1 MTQAFARGFISA
13 EPSPVLTSGI
23 SLSEAISQGFIDD
36 NSGQA
41 VDRNSGNRY
50 TLDEAVQKG
59 LLASH
64 IREIVNSD
72 TGCKLTLAEAIQEGV
87 LDVAAGRYV
96 NNVTGQKLKFDEA
109 MQEQLICRPYTL
121 KDCSDLKLLDNK
133 GHIQDPQ
140 IKDHIPLLEAVG
152 KGIVDVDLKS
162 VKDTASKTLLTLPE
176 AFMFSV
182 LLPEGKY
189 RDTDT
194 GEVMSLIDAVNRGLI
209 TSVSTKTIFDIDG
222 IKDPETGDYISFKI
236 AMLKGVINPKTG
248 LFTDP
253 RNGNTMTLE
262 DAVAAKMIQPQILE
276 TLKMN
281 IGMCDNDGKEM
292 NVVEAVLNDCLDP
305 NTGQILDPKTHKAVA
320 LEDAVNRRLITPEGA
335 ATLRGLL
342 SVTVTTATITKTIK
356 RYVTVKST
364 GILTTESRI
373 TLQEAK
379 HRGLI
384 NEAQGTYHDP
394 ESGRTMPLDAA
405 IQEGLVTLST
415 EWPSALP
422 DAKSTSPES
431 PSIPYSPTRET
442 VKRPISPSKSPSPT
456 KTARTSM
463 SPDMEQSMESS
474 YSSPSKT
481 PDMIGSPIKT
491 SHLSFEKTSDKES
504 YSPRSSPSKSPEKM
518 FGKVSHP
525 PSPQKSEK
533 ETSSLGSYASS
544 PSKTPERL
552 VSPVKSSRPTSPE
565 KREDKEL
572 SSPSVTPEKIVSP
585 MRGSRPTSPDKRER
599 KGSKETSEPSIKD
612 QASPTKSA
620 KSSPVKEKVKPEE
633 YEKIQRSGPPSPTKS
648 PSVRPDKLFET
659 INGSQEDFP
668 VKSSPESSSKSY
680 SSKQGSPYTSSRGES
695 PIKSFG
701 SRPDSPMKS
710 SGIGPES
717 PLKTDESAP
726 TSPDKGMPG
735 SSLVSPERPPRKIK
749 STLRSP
755 ADSVDSAM
763 GNVDDT
769 DMTSSGASLTGTTTV
784 FDESYSAKTRT
795 LELPPDGWYLKEAID
810 EKLYDP
816 VMGLFTIP
824 GTDRLVS
831 FEECVKIGIIDPRS
845 AEVIDPK
852 SGRVI
857 TLTRALDKIVLDCTG
872 RYPDESNPDRRL
884 TMKEAITKKFII
896 LKDRTEITDYVSGR
910 VIQITSVEG
919 QPDKVQ
925 VSGGIEGDI
934 SSAFRE
940 IRTNEQTV
948 DATLV
953 EIKPGMTFNP
963 AEGNV
968 CLDDG
973 SVMDVVTAVKEG
985 KIQPTG
991 VKVKDPYSGR
1001 DLNISEA
1008 MRKGIID
1015 KDSGEYKDRTGRK
1028 LSLTDA
1034 AKYGILGVAAVVG
1047 APVIAGV
1054 AAAQAIKKGIKKI
1067 KKVDP
1072 KTGAEIIIE
1081 ESVEVITDA
1090 TPDEEPLES
1099 VVGKH
1104 SHTTIKSTTVIETD
1118 VILQDPVTG
1127 REMTPEEAFS
1137 QGLISPEELEEI
1149 RSSAHG
1155 KIQEIQQMSSEEMAD
1170 VPEEKVS
1177 EILTSDDTT
1186 LGKVE
1191 GEMKRMLI
1199 DKPDQLSP
1207 EGELKSTSDEL
1218 LSETERKPSIDGLPS
1233 ELKLEPS
1240 RDGLPSEV
1248 KLEPSRDVLPS
1259 EVKLEPSRDVLPS
1272 EVKLEP
1278 SRDSLPSKVKPEPVK
1293 DMLPPGHDFPS
1304 EEKPEP
1310 SSHALPLEDKPEPSS
1325 LAIPTG
1331 DKVKPSTRALLPEDK
1346 GEPLSTDLSS
1356 ERKPEPSTHVLP
1368 SEGKTEPS
1376 VSELPS
1382 EGKAEPSLYPMP
1394 SESKLEPSSY
1404 ALPSE
1409 VKPEPPTHALPP
1421 EGKPEPP
1428 SRTLPSEVELEPSS
1442 HALPSKGKP
1451 EIPSGVL
1458 PSEGEPESS
1467 RGALPFDIKP
1477 EIKDKLP
1484 SEDEER
1490 KGALQEIT
1498 KPEKDIESPE
1508 HLHTVESRP
1517 EDETDQQMHKTRPV
1531 KSGHKDVSP
1540 EESDMERK
1548 MSLGEK
1554 TRERVTTEPKFSV
1567 AIGRAKS
1574 LPSPDH
1580 EGKPVILQ
1588 KVCRKSMKPKQ
1599 AASKGVVDEKTAA
1612 ILEDPDTF
1620 RGPGG
1625 ESLSLE
1631 EALRLKKVDGDS
1643 GAIVDVACGEPL
1655 TINEAVEN
1663 GVLDGAT
1670 GSVLIPVGRSVTLPE
1685 VISQGLFDKETQR
1698 FIHPETGDRLT
1709 LHDALLCDIIDPV
1722 SQVIEPST
1730 QRIITLEEAI
1740 HKGIIDPRSGEV
1752 NLKQGPVSILE
1763 AVDSDDIFVTSAVA
1777 RVDWLPPLGMTFPVA
1792 LERGL
1797 VDADNKEI
1805 IHPLTSERQPLK
1817 AAIDS
1822 DFILA
1827 LPCPILP
1834 DSVQVTQALECK
1846 LINTE
1851 ACTFTIPNT
1860 GEEVPVVR
1868 AVESGLLQ
1876 IKPLTTVVSD
1886 ETTIDKEYTF
1896 TETVTSYETITTKTV
1911 QVVAGYVLISPTEV
1925 KNTSTGEVITL
1936 EEAKEKGLVH
1946 DIDSDTTLEKL
1957 TFREAV
1963 EQGHIDFASGTFQ
1976 DPKTNRLIPIDKAIQ
1991 LGLVE
1996 PTEPAPSTEVTSKI
2010 NIMQAFSTIYHEKS
2024 GKFKDPQT
2032 GTLLTLDEAVDKGV
2046 IDADAVVY
2054 DTKSGDALT
2063 TKEAVDKGV
2072 IDVEAGDFIDP
2083 KSGTKV
2089 KVKDAVKMGLLAVI
2103 GAPVLAG
2110 MAVKE
2115 VIQGAREKMKGSS
2128 PARTTVI
2135 TEIIE
2140 EYIPART
2147 AEDMLKRPSLRPE
2160 DQVSPAV
2167 IEVGQKMTLR
2177 TAMEGGYIDVDL
2189 CVVVVPSTGNR
2200 RPLRRA
2206 VIEGS
2211 ITLVTVIEIRSRT
2224 EIWIVE
2230 EITVITE
2237 VVKSLDSAFMIEKRQ
2252 FDPDTGNFIDPVTG
2266 EPIPF
2271 QKALDT
2277 CSLKP
2282 DLTLVKDPVTGREV
2296 TLNDAVKE
2304 GIVNPDTGEILDPK
2318 TGESLQFFDAAKKG
2332 LVKADDKKEPKKVE
2346 KSEPMVTL
2354 HEAIGQGL
2362 LKPET
2367 GMFINPS
2374 TGESMAIGEAIQSGV
2389 LDPATVQIFDPR
2401 NEDIISLKE
2410 AVDVGIVD
2418 LDSAT
2423 FTDPETGCEMDF
2435 TTALA
2440 KGVLV
2445 PKRKPMSLVAIV
2457 KKNLYDPKSGKI
2469 KDTLMK
2475 QKLDVDEAVRRGIV
2489 DSFITLCKDTKADDY
2504 VTLDDALLRDLVVAQ
2519 NGKLKNTKKNTY
2531 ITFDEAVQQN
2541 LIVTRRNPVPLIDAV
2556 LCDMYNPEEGQF
2568 YDPCEGEELTLNAS
2582 VSCRLVDVNT
2592 CRVKINEETYTVN
2605 DALDKDILDG
2615 EAGRLL
2621 QPEQITLD
2629 EAARRGYLV
2638 ATLGSLSLQ
2647 QVLEDGLYDPETGL
2661 VNVNGDR
2668 VTIKEAVQQNIIDS
2682 SCLSARDPRTSEPLT
2697 LDDAI
2702 KVGIIDPVMGT
2713 FRDPITGAN
2722 IELTEALTKG
2732 VVIEGRTKFTLYQAV
2747 TKGLYNPSTGRIT
2760 SPLSQDHMT
2769 VNRAIR
2775 GGIID
2780 PSTTLARDPN
2790 TEKLMSFKQA
2800 VCKELVDTRTGM
2812 LNFGRIKKMNFKD
2825 AFEQDYLIEAHMP
2838 MALRVVI
2845 MKELYDEEYGKFLS
2859 PVTGEWITLTEALA
2873 VQMIDPDSTHVKD
2886 TLSGRLKK
2894 VNLREAIEYGIIDGE
2909 SALVKNHQTNTRHT
2923 LLEAYEL
2930 TLIVDSCVAMSLQSA
2945 LHQGLVD
2952 DEQGLLTDVNT
2963 GRKITLHEAMRRLVI
2978 NPSLPCYWDS
2988 KSSSCLSLVQTCRE
3002 GIIDRRHGKFN
3013 DPKSGCTL
3021 TLMDALEHGMILDI
3035 DKPQSLYCAVTMGF
3049 YDHKSGRMIQP
3060 NTGRKLTLADACKQ
3074 DIVDPSI
3081 SIIRDASKPR
3091 FMKLDTAVKEGF
3103 IDDMKGKYII
3113 PTTNEELSLEDAVD
3127 KYLIVSSKRPF
3138 TVEESLKYC
3147 LYSPETGRF
3156 TEPCVGDKLDLGE
3169 AIKHGLIDGNTS
3181 ALKNP
3186 VDSSIKS
3193 IRSAVE
3199 DKEIDVSK
3207 GLVCDPQTKKT
3218 YTINVAYERGLIV
3231 TVSKPISFMQAV
3243 RQGSI
3248 DFEKGSYTDP
3258 ESNKEYTL
3266 EEALCFELID
3276 PDSAVIK
3283 DPNTGRY
3290 KTLKRAIREGLI
3302 DLKKRAL
3309 FDPQSGTLKTLCI
3322 IFDQGTIV
3330 FLREP
3335 LSFDEAIDKGYLNT
3349 ETGMYTDP
3357 NSKEVLNLKDTCRL
3371 GLIDPET
3378 VLIKNTRTRQLLRP
3392 VEAYEAGALDAEKGM
3407 IYNTATSHLLTI
3419 AAAMEAGL
3427 IITPCRGLALLEALD
3442 YSLYNAETGQ
3452 LLNPHLKQYVTL
3464 REAVACGLIDSTTT
3478 MVKCPASGNIQS
3490 MVEAVRSGVLDD
3502 QGGAVVDSTSGTRYL
3517 LPEARCQGYLLT
3529 AQARQAMIEKYRQ
3542 CDTTIVEMVNKV
3554 CEIEQRL
3561 AEQEPVSENANDLR
3575 NQINTVKA
3583 IKDEL
3588 DEMFRPLGTCLDGV
3602 RQVVNQGGEVLS
3614 REELESLDQAAT
3626 ILKQR
3631 YDRCVVQA
3639 DTTHRRLTTAME
3651 EFSKYEK
3658 EIALFQTWLKQATKT
3673 LVEKERL
3680 CSDLNKIKNHEQG
3693 CRDFLGDVIAH
3704 QADLRF
3710 ITMATQK
3717 FLDESSLYLRT
3728 VNNFRTTLPERYP
3741 LMQADPDSVVR
3752 DAADDVTAEF
3762 KDLLARANKLVDK
3775 ATSVG
3780 NKQRDYT
3787 EAIEKATRWLKDTDV
3802 KVTRIT
3808 QEPVGADPKGV
3819 QDQLDKAKAIN
3830 NDVVAQ
3836 SRLFDNCRATAASLL
3851 RALEGELDTHEQE
3864 AIERP
3869 PEELADRY
3877 AELADRLGYR
3887 CQELD
3892 IALVQCQG
3900 VQEGLDSLMTWLNS
3914 IDLQLKNA
3922 SKPASLNRD
3931 RLDEQLREH
3940 RQLHA
3945 DIMSHQASVVQIND
3959 SAEALLSSA
3968 SNARVAKKIEI
3979 KLKELNTKFEKVVEK
3994 SESRGQHLEVVSTQL
4009 DAFTV
4014 SVEHFEEWYIEIV
4027 EIVESRE
4034 VLTLDVESYARKI
4047 DEIAHQRDT
4056 RSGDFD
4062 GMIKTGKEL
4071 VSKKDVTDTAPVK
4084 DKIKNLEGQWKEL
4097 NDTLDERARNG
4108 KERSEQLQAYEQLRD
4123 RCIQWL
4129 ATTENTLDNAQP
4141 VGLEQEIVKK
4151 QIEDLKP
4158 LLKEHREYGTTIDRL
4173 NELGNAYDALL
4184 RGERPESPS
4193 RRRSSVTPVKRPSIT
4208 SPLKSP
4214 VRRVS
4219 QDARSPSPS
4228 HKLMGFNGS
4237 GPMSPIPG
4245 SYPTRRTS
4253 QEGFH
4258 LDDMS
4263 PIQKELM
4270 QVNNRYD
4277 MIGMRLTDRQNELD
4291 IMKDELKKLA
4301 DSIRSIT
4308 LVLDKSE
4315 RSIPREAVPTTKE
4328 EADKHNRQC
4337 KNILDDLLEKQ
4348 PALDSLKNQVV
4359 ELIKKRPTAPG
4370 TDILQDQVDFV
4381 SDRYKELQGRLK
4393 DRLRFL
4399 EETKDFLDSYDSLN
4413 NWLISKDRMMTVLG
4427 PIASDPR
4434 MVQMQ
4439 AQQVQVLRDEFQA
4452 QEPKL
4457 SDLNDAGDKII
4468 GVCETNSL
4476 AAKKINDRLDSINN
4490 KWTELIGQLDAR
4502 DAALHAASDA
4512 STDFY
4517 DNYNK
4522 LHDNLL
4528 KLGDDFDEV
4537 VASGADSGTQIE
4549 AVNALEDGLE
4559 KARGAL
4565 IDLEGLG
4572 EQLISILSDPS
4583 SKNDIKSKIT
4593 QLNKMFSNLEK
4604 KLGNRKSELEASL
4617 KDEEEFGQSCQDIQE
4632 WLSDQVAH
4640 LKDQLLVSADKDI
4653 LSNQVGDFEPIYKD
4667 LMAKE
4672 HEVIMMINKGKEI
4685 VAKSSRKDLNRHL
4698 SETLD
4703 AIKKEWD
4710 NVRKTAVDRRTRL
4723 QKCMDT
4729 CNKFHSHQDKF
4740 NPWLDKAEEKA
4751 QALEPIAFA
4760 KRIVDKQ
4767 IKEIQSFKNEVSR
4780 HSGEYENNKTAGEKL
4795 ISCTDTDHEG
4805 VQESLSIM
4813 KERWDHLNAIV
4824 LARAQD
4830 LEDIA
4835 AKLADF
4841 NDTARDLDH
4850 TLQRCGDKLASLD
4863 ALAGTGKDAKSLE
4876 RMKALLDETDAL
4888 GSQVDQV
4895 KNKGEDLCGAAD
4907 ALGSDAN
4914 HIQDEV
4920 ERLADRYGDL
4930 KGKLEDR
4937 CHDLEEASQA
4947 VNRFGAL
4954 VKNVGQELAGLDDE
4968 VDRMGPVGRDIKT
4981 VTGQIDQLQNFM
4993 SKIDHRGEEIED
5005 AKAALDDLVTQ
5016 GFTNANNRAAEDQIK
5031 QLGRQL
5037 KKIQDRCDSRGKEL
5051 DTVMKKLEDFYDK
5064 YNTLMD
5070 DIKEVDKEGDS
5081 FKPVGADVDT
5091 IIAQQEEFKH
5101 FKGEKV
5107 EALGK
5112 QVTECNKLGQ
5122 GLIQSAASGVNT
5134 QDLENDIDSLNES
5147 WNKLKEMIGDREKAL
5162 DKGLMQ
5168 SGKFQ
5173 DALDS
5178 MLQWLGNFEEMMEN
5192 QAPISG
5198 EYSVVKAQAQEQKF
5212 LRKMLVDRQNE
5223 MQALLAMGRNLA
5235 ADLEPSEKAAVEGQ
5249 LDDLLNRFDD
5259 AGARSQERM
5268 EALEETLKV
5277 AKEFQNKLNPI
5288 SEWLERTEKK
5298 LKEMSVVP
5306 SDEEKI
5312 QRLLDEHDNL
5322 HDEILGQKP
5331 AFDDL
5336 TDVATALMSL
5346 IGDDEANALADKLQ
5360 ATTDRYGQ
5368 LVEDS
5373 EALGR
5378 LLQES
5383 KVGLRHLV
5391 LTYEDLLSW
5400 MDEMEARLSKY
5411 RILSVFVEKL
5421 LEQMDELTDLGE
5433 EVVSHEKQVAEVMD
5447 AGSQLMKH
5455 ISSDEALQLKDKL
5468 DSIHRRYNDLS
5479 AKATDLHK
5487 AANEALPLVQQFHN
5501 AHERLGSWM
5510 LSVEGQL
5517 QSIDSS
5523 GQGLMEEEI
5532 ERLAQEIQEN
5542 RPLVEAV
5549 NLVGPQLC
5557 QISPGEGAS
5566 NIETLVTRDNRR
5578 FEQICEQIQRRM
5590 ERIHMSKQRS
5600 QEVTQDID
5608 ELLGWFRE
5616 VEGQIREAEPPSV
5629 DPEEIRVQLK
5639 EHKALNDDVASQKGR
5654 VRDVLSNAKKVLR
5667 ESPHHEDTSELR
5679 EKMDDLKETMESVSK
5694 LSSDRLSALEQALPL
5709 AEHFFETH
5717 HELDDWLTAMEN
5729 EAMVMD
5735 TPALRAD
5742 QIIRQMER
5750 NKTFLQSIGDHKPL
5764 LDKLNK
5770 TGGAL
5775 LKLVNDED
5783 GAKIQEILESDNE
5796 RYNTLKYALR
5806 ERGQALE
5813 DALQETSQFS
5823 DKLDG
5828 MLSALAETADQVK
5841 NAEPISAH
5849 PEKIHE
5855 QVQENNGIIDDLER
5869 KESAFAAVKA
5879 AAEDVI
5885 NKASRNDPA
5894 VKDIKTKLDRLNKL
5908 WDMVQMATTQRGQ
5921 SLEDALAMAEKFWDE
5936 LQNVMAALKDLQ
5948 DTLKAQE
5955 PVAVEPQAIKQQ
5967 REELSQIKTK
5977 IDQTKP
5983 EVEQVRQ
5990 TGRDLMTLCGES
6002 DKPEVKKNIEDL
6014 DYAWDTVTALYAK
6027 REENLIDAMEKAM
6040 EFHDTLRNM
6049 LEFLE
6054 KAEDKFNGMGAVA
6067 GDIEAIKGQINQLQK
6082 FKDEVDPHMVKVEA
6096 LNRSLRRQA
6105 QELKERTSPDQAA
6118 AIMEPLGEVNRR
6130 WDELLKGIVE
6140 RQRNL
6145 EYALLK
6151 LGQFQHALKELLIW
6165 IERTTKTVD
6174 DLKPVFGD
6182 PQVIEVELAKLKVT
6196 INDIQAHQ
6204 SSVDTLNDAG
6214 RQLIEADK
6222 GSEDASNTQKKL
6234 LELSKK
6240 WSELQD
6246 KANGKQNDL
6255 ENALRE
6261 AQIFSAEIQDLLLW
6275 LGDIDAALSTS
6286 KPVGG
6291 LPETAKEQ
6299 LLRFME
6305 IYDDLEENRSKV
6317 ESTLQQGQEYLKR
6330 SREGA
6335 ATNLNHSLR
6344 TLKQRWESVM
6354 NRANDKKIK
6363 LEIALKEATEF
6374 HDALQAFVDWLTEAE
6389 NLLNGQQ
6396 PVSRVL
6402 DIILQQ
6408 IEEHNSF
6415 KKDVTAHREVML
6427 SLDKKGT
6434 HLKYFSQ
6441 KQDVILIKNLL
6452 VSVQHRWEKVVSK
6465 AAERTR
6471 ALDLGFKE
6479 AKDFHDNWNE
6489 LVTWLDDAE
6498 TKLDDLAANVGNDP
6512 EKIKAQ
6518 IAKHKEF
6525 QKALGAKQPSYDS
6538 TMKQGR
6544 GLQNKAPKTD
6554 EETLKQM
6561 MTDLKNKW
6569 NSVCQKSVDRQRKL
6583 EEALLFTGQFKDAT
6597 QALLDWLKKVELGL
6611 VEDGPVHGDLDTV
6624 MALVEQHKAFC
6635 AELKNRSMQVES
6647 VRRTA
6652 DELLIKASA
6661 EDATTIRSQITE
6673 LVSSWEKVEAATEVR
6688 TRRLEEALQ
6697 AAEQLHK
6704 VVHMLLDWL
6713 SDAEMK
6719 LRYAGPLPD
6728 GEEETRQ
6735 QIAEHEAF
6743 LAELN
6748 QKEKEKDDTIALAE
6762 DILAKAHPDG
6772 VATIKHWITIIQSR
6786 WEEVMAWAKQR
6797 ETRLSDHLRS
6807 LRDLAGL
6814 LDELMRWLVQAENN
6828 LTVLEAE
6835 PLPDDIPAIEALITD
6850 HKEFMDE
6857 MQKKEPDVL
6866 SICKPTKPRP
6876 SLSQQ
6881 GKKRSRASLG
6891 RESVSPGRESSPEYD
6906 YPSRRSSRISPDRE
6920 SSPGPKSR
6928 KSSRTSP
6935 AREITPT
6942 REYPRP
6948 WMYGA
6953 RTTPPRESSPGADH
6967 ERDWPLTHMRFAT
6980 STPTPATAG
6989 AAAAG
6994 GRKSSKAS
7002 VREEPQI
7009 KNPQARVLWEK
7020 WQHVGFMAWERMR
7033 RLHDKLS
7040 YLHEL
7045 EKLKNFS
7052 WEEWRKRF
7060 MKFMNHKKSRVT
7072 DLFRKMDSDNDG
7084 AVPREDFIDGIL
7096 KTKFPTSRLEM
7107 GTVADIFDRN
7117 QDGYIDY
7124 QEFIAALRP
7133 DWERKGPLTDA
7144 ERIDDE
7150 VQKQV
7155 AKCTCRQKFRVHQV
7169 GEGKYRFGDSQK
7181 LRLVRILRSTVM
7193 VRVGG
7198 GWVALDEFLVKND
7211 PCRVCPSI
7219 PELEQVGDLE
7229 LHEHGCPLRGKTSP
7243 AGSCRS
7249 SSKGRTN
7256 VELREQFILAEG
7268 VSQSM
7273 TPFKSKPSPNSSVSS
7288 QSGTPAQQRSQ
7299 SLPNSGP
7306 IIKVR
7311 ERTAKSSAMGRTSF
7325 SAGTPDSSFSEE
7337 GGTSSFHLHG
7347 GKRKASAPVTSRS
7360 SFNTSGDSQ
7369 PGSRGGSRP
7378 PSRGPG
7384 SRPGSRPPSRAGSEV
7399 SLDSYDGSRTSMR
7412 RTPSFTGRTRTPSSQ
7427 SSGVQRSSS
7436 LRKASAPVK
7445 SSTGTVN
7452 GTGTGHTSV
7461 SSRLYSPTLSSR
7473 LKEAGIRT
7481 NLSGS
7486 TSNLNVAGTP
7496 LRSRTS
7502 STTSLNS
7509 NHSTSKIPT
7518 LRQKKSA
7525 TQTTTSKTSTTSR
7538 TRTPSGS
7545 SSTSGTTRI
7554 ARKSSAASDS
7564 PTGVARKTG
7573 IVEPRRK
7580 L

>member
-1 MTQAFARGFISA
+1 M
-13 EPSPVLTSGI
+13 PS
-23 SLSEAISQGFIDD
+23 
-36 NSGQA
+36 
-41 VDRNSGNRY
+41 
-50 TLDEAVQKG
+50 
-59 LLASH
+59 
-64 IREIVNSD
+64 
-72 TGCKLTLAEAIQEGV
+72 
-87 LDVAAGRYV
+87 
-96 NNVTGQKLKFDEA
+96 
-109 MQEQLICRPYTL
+109 
-121 KDCSDLKLLDNK
+121 
-133 GHIQDPQ
+133 
-140 IKDHIPLLEAVG
+140 
-152 KGIVDVDLKS
+152 
-162 VKDTASKTLLTLPE
+162 
-176 AFMFSV
+176 
-182 LLPEGKY
+182 
-189 RDTDT
+189 
-194 GEVMSLIDAVNRGLI
+194 
-209 TSVSTKTIFDIDG
+209 DG
-222 IKDPETGDYISFKI
+222 
-236 AMLKGVINPKTG
+236 
-248 LFTDP
+248 
-253 RNGNTMTLE
+253 
-262 DAVAAKMIQPQILE
+262 
-276 TLKMN
+276 
-281 IGMCDNDGKEM
+281 
-292 NVVEAVLNDCLDP
+292 
-305 NTGQILDPKTHKAVA
+305 
-320 LEDAVNRRLITPEGA
+320 
-335 ATLRGLL
+335 
-342 SVTVTTATITKTIK
+342 
-356 RYVTVKST
+356 
-364 GILTTESRI
+364 
-373 TLQEAK
+373 
-379 HRGLI
+379 
-384 NEAQGTYHDP
+384 
-394 ESGRTMPLDAA
+394 
-405 IQEGLVTLST
+405 
-415 EWPSALP
+415 
-422 DAKSTSPES
+422 
-431 PSIPYSPTRET
+431 
-442 VKRPISPSKSPSPT
+442 
-456 KTARTSM
+456 
-463 SPDMEQSMESS
+463 
-474 YSSPSKT
+474 
-481 PDMIGSPIKT
+481 
-491 SHLSFEKTSDKES
+491 
-504 YSPRSSPSKSPEKM
+504 
-518 FGKVSHP
+518 
-525 PSPQKSEK
+525 
-533 ETSSLGSYASS
+533 
-544 PSKTPERL
+544 
-552 VSPVKSSRPTSPE
+552 
-565 KREDKEL
+565 
-572 SSPSVTPEKIVSP
+572 
-585 MRGSRPTSPDKRER
+585 
-599 KGSKETSEPSIKD
+599 
-612 QASPTKSA
+612 
-620 KSSPVKEKVKPEE
+620 
-633 YEKIQRSGPPSPTKS
+633 
-648 PSVRPDKLFET
+648 
-659 INGSQEDFP
+659 
-668 VKSSPESSSKSY
+668 
-680 SSKQGSPYTSSRGES
+680 
-695 PIKSFG
+695 
-701 SRPDSPMKS
+701 
-710 SGIGPES
+710 
-717 PLKTDESAP
+717 
-726 TSPDKGMPG
+726 
-735 SSLVSPERPPRKIK
+735 
-749 STLRSP
+749 
-755 ADSVDSAM
+755 
-763 GNVDDT
+763 
-769 DMTSSGASLTGTTTV
+769 
-784 FDESYSAKTRT
+784 
-795 LELPPDGWYLKEAID
+795 
-810 EKLYDP
+810 
-816 VMGLFTIP
+816 
-824 GTDRLVS
+824 
-831 FEECVKIGIIDPRS
+831 
-845 AEVIDPK
+845 
-852 SGRVI
+852 
-857 TLTRALDKIVLDCTG
+857 
-872 RYPDESNPDRRL
+872 
-884 TMKEAITKKFII
+884 
-896 LKDRTEITDYVSGR
+896 
-910 VIQITSVEG
+910 
-919 QPDKVQ
+919 
-925 VSGGIEGDI
+925 
-934 SSAFRE
+934 
-940 IRTNEQTV
+940 
-948 DATLV
+948 
-953 EIKPGMTFNP
+953 
-963 AEGNV
+963 
-968 CLDDG
+968 
-973 SVMDVVTAVKEG
+973 
-985 KIQPTG
+985 
-991 VKVKDPYSGR
+991 
-1001 DLNISEA
+1001 
-1008 MRKGIID
+1008 
-1015 KDSGEYKDRTGRK
+1015 
-1028 LSLTDA
+1028 
-1034 AKYGILGVAAVVG
+1034 
-1047 APVIAGV
+1047 
-1054 AAAQAIKKGIKKI
+1054 
-1067 KKVDP
+1067 
-1072 KTGAEIIIE
+1072 
-1081 ESVEVITDA
+1081 
-1090 TPDEEPLES
+1090 
-1099 VVGKH
+1099 
-1104 SHTTIKSTTVIETD
+1104 
-1118 VILQDPVTG
+1118 
-1127 REMTPEEAFS
+1127 
-1137 QGLISPEELEEI
+1137 
-1149 RSSAHG
+1149 
-1155 KIQEIQQMSSEEMAD
+1155 
-1170 VPEEKVS
+1170 
-1177 EILTSDDTT
+1177 
-1186 LGKVE
+1186 
-1191 GEMKRMLI
+1191 
-1199 DKPDQLSP
+1199 
-1207 EGELKSTSDEL
+1207 
-1218 LSETERKPSIDGLPS
+1218 
-1233 ELKLEPS
+1233 
-1240 RDGLPSEV
+1240 
-1248 KLEPSRDVLPS
+1248 
-1259 EVKLEPSRDVLPS
+1259 
-1272 EVKLEP
+1272 
-1278 SRDSLPSKVKPEPVK
+1278 
-1293 DMLPPGHDFPS
+1293 
-1304 EEKPEP
+1304 KPEP
-1310 SSHALPLEDKPEPSS
+1310 SSQ
-1325 LAIPTG
+1325 
-1331 DKVKPSTRALLPEDK
+1331 ALLPEDK
-1346 GEPLSTDLSS
+1346 PQPSLPS
-1356 ERKPEPSTHVLP
+1356 ESKPEPST
-1368 SEGKTEPS
+1368 
-1376 VSELPS
+1376 
-1382 EGKAEPSLYPMP
+1382 
-1394 SESKLEPSSY
+1394 
-1404 ALPSE
+1404 
-1409 VKPEPPTHALPP
+1409 
-1421 EGKPEPP
+1421 
-1428 SRTLPSEVELEPSS
+1428 
-1442 HALPSKGKP
+1442 
-1451 EIPSGVL
+1451 
-1458 PSEGEPESS
+1458 
-1467 RGALPFDIKP
+1467 GALSADSKPKSPIKS
-1477 EIKDKLP
+1477 P
-1484 SEDEER
+1484 SEDKEMEDTARER
-1490 KGALQEIT
+1490 DEH
-1498 KPEKDIESPE
+1498 KPSVEGKKA
-1508 HLHTVESRP
+1508 VESKP
-1517 EDETDQQMHKTRPV
+1517 DQQRDKASPV
-1531 KSGHKDVSP
+1531 KTPSRDKTPNDQDS
-1540 EESDMERK
+1540 ERK
-1548 MSLGEK
+1548 MSLGER

-1574 LPSPDH
+1574 MPRPDH
-1580 EGKPVILQ
+1580 EGKQVILQ
-1588 KVCRKSMKPKQ
+1588 KVCRKTMRPKQ

-1612 ILEDPDTF
+1612 ILEDPNTF
-1620 RGPGG
+1620 RGPEG

-1631 EALRLKKVDGDS
+1631 DALRLKKVDGNS
-1643 GAIVDVACGEPL
+1643 GAIVDIACGVPL

-1670 GSVLIPVGRSVTLPE
+1670 GRVLVPVGRSVTLPE
-1685 VISQGLFDKETQR
+1685 VISQGLYDIESQR
-1698 FIHPETGDRLT
+1698 FIHPETGTRLT
-1709 LHDALLCDIIDPV
+1709 LHEAILCDIIDPS
-1722 SQVIEPST
+1722 SQILEPDT
-1730 QRIITLEEAI
+1730 QQIITLDEAI
-1740 HKGIIDPRSGEV
+1740 SKGIINQNSGQV
-1752 NLKQGPVSILE
+1752 NLKKGPVSMLE
-1763 AVDSDDIFVTSAVA
+1763 AVDASNVFVTSAVA

-1805 IHPLTSERQPLK
+1805 INPVTSDRQPLK
-1817 AAIDS
+1817 MAIDN

-1834 DSVQVTQALECK
+1834 DSVQVTQALDCK
-1846 LINTE
+1846 LINTN
-1851 ACTFTIPNT
+1851 ACTFTVPNT
-1860 GEEVPVVR
+1860 GEEVPVME

-1876 IKPLTTVVSD
+1876 IRPMTKVITDKTDVRREVS
-1886 ETTIDKEYTF
+1886 F

-1911 QVVAGYVLISPTEV
+1911 RVVSGYVLISPTEV
-1925 KNTSTGEVITL
+1925 KNTNTGEVITL
-1936 EEAKEKGLVH
+1936 EEAKKQGMVVE
-1946 DIDSDTTLEKL
+1946 IDSETSGQKL

-1963 EQGHIDFASGTFQ
+1963 ERGLIDFASGTFQ
-1976 DPKTNRLIPIDKAIQ
+1976 DPETNRKIPIDKAIQ

-1996 PTEPAPSTEVTSKI
+1996 PVEPAPSTEVTSKI
-2010 NIMQAFSTIYHEKS
+2010 NIMQAFSTIYHEQS

-2046 IDADAVVY
+2046 IDPDAMVY

-2063 TKEAVDKGV
+2063 TKEAIDKGV
-2072 IDVEAGDFIDP
+2072 IDVKAGDFIDP

-2103 GAPVLAG
+2103 GAPILAG

-2115 VIQGAREKMKGSS
+2115 VIKGAREKMKTS
-2128 PARTTVI
+2128 PKQVRTTIV
-2135 TEIIE
+2135 TEIVQ
-2140 EYIPART
+2140 EYMPART
-2147 AEDMLKRPSLRPE
+2147 AEDMLQRPSLSPE
-2160 DQVSPAV
+2160 DKLYFPI

-2177 TAMEGGYIDVDL
+2177 TAMEGCYIDVDL
-2189 CVVVVPSTGNR
+2189 CVVVVPSTGDR
-2200 RPLRRA
+2200 QPLRRA
-2206 VIEGS
+2206 VREGS

-2230 EITVITE
+2230 EITIITE
-2237 VVKSLDSAFMIEKRQ
+2237 VVKTLDPAVMAQREQ
-2252 FDPDTGNFIDPVTG
+2252 YDPENGNFIDPRTG
-2266 EPIPF
+2266 EPVSF
-2271 QKALDT
+2271 QKAVEIG
-2277 CSLKP
+2277 SLIP
-2282 DLTLVKDPVTGREV
+2282 DHTLVKDPLNGREIPL
-2296 TLNDAVKE
+2296 TDAIKE
-2304 GIVNPDTGEILDPK
+2304 GIVDPTTGEILDSQ
-2318 TGESLQFFDAAKKG
+2318 TGECLPFFEAAKNG
-2332 LVKADDKKEPKKVE
+2332 LVKADDKKELKKLEE
-2346 KSEPMVTL
+2346 KPEPMIAL
-2354 HEAIGQGL
+2354 NEAIEQGL
-2362 LKPET
+2362 LKPDT
-2367 GMFINPS
+2367 GMFTNPT
-2374 TGESMAIGEAIQSGV
+2374 TGKSMVIGDAVQSGL
-2389 LDPATVQIFDPR
+2389 LDPSTVQIFDPR
-2401 NEDIISLKE
+2401 NEDIVSLKE
-2410 AVDVGIVD
+2410 AVEIGLVD

-2423 FTDPETGCEMDF
+2423 FTDPENGCEIDF
-2435 TTALA
+2435 TTALT
-2440 KGVLV
+2440 KGILV
-2445 PKRKPMSLVAIV
+2445 PKRKPMSLVAV
-2457 KKNLYDPKSGKI
+2457 VRKNLYDPKSGKI
-2469 KDTLMK
+2469 TDTLMK
-2475 QKLDVDEAVRRGIV
+2475 QKLDVDDAVKRGVV
-2489 DSFITLCKDTKADDY
+2489 DSFITLCKDAKADKFI
-2504 VTLDDALLRDLVVAQ
+2504 TLDDALTNDLVVAQ
-2519 NGKLKNTKKNTY
+2519 NGKLKNTKKNTF
-2531 ITFDEAVQQN
+2531 ITFDEAVRQSM
-2541 LIVTRRNPVPLIDAV
+2541 IVIQRNPVTLTDAV
-2556 LCDMYNPEEGQF
+2556 LSDMYDPQEGHF
-2568 YDPCEGEELTLNAS
+2568 YDACEGEDLTLNAAIFYK
-2582 VSCRLVDVNT
+2582 LVDANT
-2592 CRVKINEETYTVN
+2592 CRVKINEETYTVS
-2605 DALDKDILDG
+2605 DALDKAILDG
-2615 EAGRLL
+2615 ENGKLL
-2621 QPEQITLD
+2621 QPEELSLD
-2629 EAARRGYLV
+2629 EAVRKGYLV
-2638 ATLGSLSLQ
+2638 PAIGSLSLQ

-2661 VNVNGDR
+2661 ITVDGDR
-2668 VTIKEAVQQNIIDS
+2668 ITIKEAVQRNIIDP
-2682 SCLSARDPRTSEPLT
+2682 SCLSVKDPRTGEPIT
-2697 LDDAI
+2697 LEDAI
-2702 KVGIIDPVMGT
+2702 KVGIIDPTTGT
-2713 FRDPITGAN
+2713 FRDPVTGADV
-2722 IELTEALTKG
+2722 ELMEALTKG

-2747 TKGLYNPSTGRIT
+2747 TKGLYNPSTGRVT
-2760 SPLSQDHMT
+2760 SPLSPDQMT
-2769 VNRAIR
+2769 VGRAIR
-2775 GGIID
+2775 AGLID
-2780 PSTTLARDPN
+2780 TNTTLARDPT
-2790 TEKLMSFKQA
+2790 TEKLMSFKHA
-2800 VCKELVDTRTGM
+2800 IGKELVDTRTGM
-2812 LNFGRIKKMNFKD
+2812 FNFGRIKKMNFKD
-2825 AFEQDYLIEAHMP
+2825 AFEQDYLLEAPMP

-2845 MKELYDEEYGKFLS
+2845 MKELYEEECGKFLNPS
-2859 PVTGEWITLTEALA
+2859 TGEWITLSEALA
-2873 VQMIDPDSTHVKD
+2873 IQMIDPDSTHVKD

-2894 VNLREAIEYGIIDGE
+2894 VNLREAVEYKIIDGE
-2909 SALVKNHQTNTRHT
+2909 SALVKNHQTGSWHT

-2930 TLIVDSCVAMSLQSA
+2930 TLIVDSRVAMSLQRA
-2945 LHQGLVD
+2945 LHQGLLD

-2988 KSSSCLSLVQTCRE
+2988 NTSNCLSLVQTCRE

-3021 TLMDALEHGMILDI
+3021 TLIDALEHGMILDI
-3035 DKPQSLYCAVTMGF
+3035 DKPQSLYDAVTMGF
-3049 YDHKSGRMIQP
+3049 HDNKSGRMIQP

-3081 SIIRDASKPR
+3081 SVIRDPIKSR
-3091 FMKLDTAVKEGF
+3091 FLKLNVAVDEGI
-3103 IDDMKGKYII
+3103 IDDMKGKYIM
-3113 PTTNEELSLEDAVD
+3113 PKTKEELTLEDAVD
-3127 KYLIVSSKRPF
+3127 KHLIVTSKRPL
-3138 TVEESLKYC
+3138 TVEEALQYC
-3147 LYSPETGRF
+3147 LFSPETGRF
-3156 TEPCVGDKLDLGE
+3156 TEPCVGDKLDIAE
-3169 AIKHGLIDGNTS
+3169 AITHGLIDGNTS

-3186 VDSSIKS
+3186 VDESIKS
-3193 IRSAVE
+3193 IRSAIE
-3199 DKEIDVSK
+3199 DKEIDASK
-3207 GLVCDPQTKKT
+3207 GLVTDPKSMKA
-3218 YTINVAYERGLIV
+3218 YTINVAYEKGLIV
-3231 TVSKPISFMQAV
+3231 TVGKPISFMQAV
-3243 RQGSI
+3243 REGSI
-3248 DFEKGSYTDP
+3248 DFEKGTYTDP
-3258 ESNKEYTL
+3258 ESKKEYTL

-3290 KTLKRAIREGLI
+3290 KTLKRAIGEGLI

-3309 FDPQSGTLKTLCI
+3309 FDPQTGTLKTLCI

-3335 LSFDEAIDKGYLNT
+3335 LSFDEAIDKGYLNP

-3357 NSKEVLNLKDTCRL
+3357 NSKEVLNLKETCRL
-3371 GLIDPET
+3371 GLIDSET
-3378 VLIKNTRTRQLLRP
+3378 VLIKNTRNRQLLQP
-3392 VEAYEAGALDAEKGM
+3392 VEACEIGAVDAEKGM
-3407 IYNTATSHLLTI
+3407 VYNTATSHLLTM
-3419 AAAMEAGL
+3419 AAAIETGL
-3427 IITPCRGLALLEALD
+3427 IVTPRRGLALLEALD
-3442 YSLYNAETGQ
+3442 YGLFSVETGR
-3452 LLNPHLKQYVTL
+3452 LLNPHLKQHITL
-3464 REAVACGLIDSTTT
+3464 QEAIACGLIDSTTT
-3478 MVKCPASGNIQS
+3478 MVKCPSSGNIQS
-3490 MVEAVRSGVLDD
+3490 MTEAVRSGVLDE

-3517 LPEARCQGYLLT
+3517 LPEARRQGYLLT

-3542 CDTTIVEMVNKV
+3542 CDATIVDMVDSVN
-3554 CEIEQRL
+3554 EIERRL
-3561 AEQEPVSENANDLR
+3561 AEQEPVSENPNGLR

-3602 RQVVNQGGEVLS
+3602 RQVVNQGGDVLS

-3626 ILKQR
+3626 LLKQR
-3631 YDRCVVQA
+3631 YDHCVVQA

-3673 LVEKERL
+3673 LLEKERL

-3728 VNNFRTTLPERYP
+3728 VNNFRTSLPERYP
-3741 LMQADPDSVVR
+3741 LLQADPDSMVR

-3787 EAIEKATRWLKDTDV
+3787 EAIEKATRWLKDTEV
-3802 KVTRIT
+3802 KVVRIL

-3836 SRLFDNCRATAASLL
+3836 SRLFDNCRATSVSLL
-3851 RALEGELDTHEQE
+3851 RALEGELDAREQE
-3864 AIERP
+3864 AIEHP
-3869 PEELADRY
+3869 PEELYERY

-3892 IALVQCQG
+3892 TALVQCQG
-3900 VQEGLDSLMTWLNS
+3900 VQEGLDSLMSWLNS

-3959 SAEALLSSA
+3959 SAEALLTSA
-3968 SNARVAKKIEI
+3968 SNARVAKKIET
-3979 KLKELNTKFEKVVEK
+3979 KLRELNTKFEKVVEK
-3994 SESRGQHLEVVSTQL
+3994 SEYRGQHLEIVSTQL

-4034 VLTLDVESYARKI
+4034 VLSLDVESYARKI
-4047 DEIAHQRDT
+4047 DEIARQRDS
-4056 RSGDFD
+4056 RSDDFD
-4062 GMIKTGKEL
+4062 GMIRTGREM
-4071 VSKKDVTDTAPVK
+4071 VTKKDVTDTAPVK

-4108 KERSEQLQAYEQLRD
+4108 KERSEQLLAYEQLRD
-4123 RCIQWL
+4123 RCTQWL
-4129 ATTENTLDNAQP
+4129 TTTENTLDNAQP
-4141 VGLEQEIVKK
+4141 VGLDQEVVKR
-4151 QIEDLKP
+4151 QVDDLKP
-4158 LLKEHREYGTTIDRL
+4158 LLKEYREYGTTFDKL

-4237 GPMSPIPG
+4237 GPLSPIPG
-4245 SYPTRRTS
+4245 GYASRRTS

-4277 MIGMRLTDRQNELD
+4277 MIGMRLNDRQNELD
-4291 IMKDELKKLA
+4291 VMKDELKKLA
-4301 DSIRSIT
+4301 DSIRSVT
-4308 LVLDKSE
+4308 LALDKSE
-4315 RSIPREAVPTTKE
+4315 RSMPREAVPTTKE

-4337 KNILDDLLEKQ
+4337 KSILDDLLEKQ
-4348 PALDSLKNQVV
+4348 LSLDSLKNQVT

-4370 TDILQDQVDFV
+4370 ADTLQDQADILN
-4381 SDRYKELQGRLK
+4381 DRYRELQGRLK
-4393 DRLRFL
+4393 DRLTFL
-4399 EETKDFLDSYDSLN
+4399 EHTKDFLDSFDSLN
-4413 NWLISKDRMMTVLG
+4413 NWLNSKDRMMSVLG

-4457 SDLNDAGDKII
+4457 GDLNDAGDKII
-4468 GVCETNSL
+4468 GVCEPNSM
-4476 AAKKINDRLDSINN
+4476 AAKKINDKLDSINN

-4502 DAALHAASDA
+4502 DSALNAASDA

-4522 LHDNLL
+4522 LHDTLL

-4537 VASGADSGTQIE
+4537 NANGADSAQQIE
-4549 AVNALEDGLE
+4549 AVNTLGKGLE
-4559 KARGAL
+4559 TARGSL

-4572 EQLISILSDPS
+4572 DHLISILSDPS

-4593 QLNKMFSNLEK
+4593 QLNKMFNNLEK

-4617 KDEEEFGQSCQDIQE
+4617 RDEEMFGQQCQDIQE
-4632 WLSDQVAH
+4632 WLADQVAH
-4640 LKDQLLVSADKDI
+4640 LKDQLLVSADRDT
-4653 LSNQVGDFEPIYKD
+4653 LSNQVGDFEPIYRD

-4685 VAKSSRKDLNRHL
+4685 VAKSSRKELNRQL

-4729 CNKFHSHQDKF
+4729 CNKFHSLQDKF

-4751 QALEPIAFA
+4751 HNLEPIAFTKKA
-4760 KRIVDKQ
+4760 IDKQ

-4780 HSGEYENNKTAGEKL
+4780 HSGEFENNRTGGEKF
-4795 ISCTDTDHEG
+4795 ISCTDTDHDG
-4805 VQESLSIM
+4805 VHDALAFM
-4813 KERWDHLNAIV
+4813 KERWDQLNAIV
-4824 LARAQD
+4824 FARAQD
-4830 LEDIA
+4830 LDDVA
-4835 AKLADF
+4835 AKLVDF
-4841 NDTARDLDH
+4841 NDKARDLDH
-4850 TLQRCGDKLASLD
+4850 TLQRCGDRLASLD
-4863 ALAGTGKDAKSLE
+4863 TLAGTGKDAKSLE
-4876 RMKALLDETDAL
+4876 RMKALLEETDAL
-4888 GSQVDQV
+4888 GKQVDQV
-4895 KNKGEDLCGAAD
+4895 KNKGEDLCGAAE

-4947 VNRFGAL
+4947 VNQFGTL
-4954 VKNVGQELAGLDDE
+4954 VKNMGQELTGLDDE
-4968 VDRMGPVGRDIKT
+4968 LDRMGSVGRDVKT
-4981 VTGQIDQLQNFM
+4981 VTGQIDQLQSFLT
-4993 SKIDHRGEEIED
+4993 KVDHKNDEIED
-5005 AKAALDDLVTQ
+5005 AKAALEDLVSQ
-5016 GFTNANNRAAEDQIK
+5016 GFTNTNNRTAEDQIK
-5031 QLGRQL
+5031 QLRRQL
-5037 KKIQDRCDSRGKEL
+5037 KKIQDRCDVRGKDL
-5051 DTVMKKLEDFYDK
+5051 DTVLKKLENFYGK
-5064 YNTLMD
+5064 YNSVMD
-5070 DIKEVDKEGDS
+5070 DINEADKDGES

-5091 IIAQQEEFKH
+5091 IITQQEEFKH
-5101 FKGEKV
+5101 FKGDRV

-5112 QVTECNKLGQ
+5112 QVNECNKLGQ

-5134 QDLENDIDSLNES
+5134 QALENDIDGMNEL

-5192 QAPISG
+5192 QASISG

-5212 LRKMLVDRQNE
+5212 LRKMLMDRQNE
-5223 MQALLAMGRNLA
+5223 MQALLSMGRNLA

-5249 LDDLLNRFDD
+5249 LDDLINRFDD
-5259 AGARSQERM
+5259 ANARSQERM

-5288 SEWLERTEKK
+5288 TEWLDRTEKK
-5298 LKEMSVVP
+5298 LKEMSTVP

-5373 EALGR
+5373 EVLGR

-5383 KVGLRHLV
+5383 KIGLRHLV

-5447 AGSQLMKH
+5447 AGSHLMKH

-5487 AANEALPLVQQFHN
+5487 AANEALPLVQQFHS

-5523 GQGLMEEEI
+5523 GQGPLEEEI

-5600 QEVTQDID
+5600 QEITQDID

-5616 VEGQIREAEPPSV
+5616 VEGQMREAEPPSV

-5694 LSSDRLSALEQALPL
+5694 LSSDRLSTLEQALPL

-5717 HELDDWLTAMEN
+5717 HELDDWLTAIES

-5742 QIIRQMER
+5742 KIIHQMER

-5783 GAKIQEILESDNE
+5783 GSKIQELLESDNE
-5796 RYNTLKYALR
+5796 RYNALKYALR

-5828 MLSALAETADQVK
+5828 MLSSLAETADQVK

-5855 QVQENNGIIDDLER
+5855 QVQENNGIIDDLDR
-5869 KESAFAAVKA
+5869 KESAFVAVKA
-5879 AAEDVI
+5879 AAEEVI

-5921 SLEDALAMAEKFWDE
+5921 SLEDALAMAEKFWEE
-5936 LQNVMAALKDLQ
+5936 LQNVMTALKDLQ
-5948 DTLKAQE
+5948 ETLKAQE

-5967 REELSQIKTK
+5967 REELSQIKNK

-5990 TGRDLMTLCGES
+5990 TGRDLMTLCGEA

-6014 DYAWDTVTALYAK
+6014 DYAWDNVTALYAK

-6054 KAEDKFNGMGAVA
+6054 KAEVKFIAMGAVA
-6067 GDIEAIKGQINQLQK
+6067 GDIEAIKGQITQLHK

-6130 WDELLKGIVE
+6130 WDELLKGIVQ
-6140 RQRNL
+6140 RQRSL

-6151 LGQFQHALKELLIW
+6151 LGQFQHALKELMVW

-6222 GSEDASNTQKKL
+6222 GSEDASNTHKKL
-6234 LELSKK
+6234 TELNIK

-6255 ENALRE
+6255 ESALRE

-6275 LGDIDAALSTS
+6275 LGDIDAALSSS

-6305 IYDDLEENRSKV
+6305 IYEDLEENRSKV
-6317 ESTLQQGQEYLKR
+6317 ENTLQQGQEYLKR

-6363 LEIALKEATEF
+6363 LEIALKEAKEF
-6374 HDALQAFVDWLTEAE
+6374 HDALQIFVDWLTEAE
-6389 NLLNGQQ
+6389 NLLNAQQ

-6498 TKLDDLAANVGNDP
+6498 STLDDLAANVGNDP

-6544 GLQNKAPKTD
+6544 GLQNKSPKSD

-6635 AELKNRSMQVES
+6635 AELKNRSVQVES

-6661 EDATTIRSQITE
+6661 EDAATIRSQITE
-6673 LVSSWEKVEAATEVR
+6673 LVSSWEKVEVATEVR

-6719 LRYAGPLPD
+6719 LRYAGPLPG

-6748 QKEKEKDDTIALAE
+6748 QKEREKDDTIALAE
-6762 DILAKAHPDG
+6762 EILAKAHPDG

-6786 WEEVMAWAKQR
+6786 WEEVMAWARQR
-6797 ETRLSDHLRS
+6797 ETRLADHLRS

-6835 PLPDDIPAIEALITD
+6835 PLPDDIPAIEGLITD

-6881 GKKRSRASLG
+6881 GKKRSRASIG

-6928 KSSRTSP
+6928 KSSRSSP

-6953 RTTPPRESSPGADH
+6953 RTTPPRESSPGADR
-6967 ERDWPLTHMRFAT
+6967 ERDWPLTHLRFAT
-6980 STPTPATAG
+6980 STPTPS
-6989 AAAAG
+6989 AAATAG

-7009 KNPQARVLWEK
+7009 KNPQARALWEK

-7306 IIKVR
+7306 IMKVR

-7337 GGTSSFHLHG
+7337 GGTSSFQG

-7360 SFNTSGDSQ
+7360 SYNTSGESQ
-7369 PGSRGGSRP
+7369 PGSRTGSRP

-7399 SLDSYDGSRTSMR
+7399 SLDSFDGGRTPMK
-7412 RTPSFTGRTRTPSSQ
+7412 RTPSFTGRTRAPSSQ
-7427 SSGVQRSSS
+7427 TSGVQRSSS

-7452 GTGTGHTSV
+7452 GTGTRAISV
-7461 SSRLYSPTLSSR
+7461 SSRSRSMTRTPSASSIPV
-7473 LKEAGIRT
+7473 AVASSSRT

-7518 LRQKKSA
+7518 LRQKMSA
-7525 TQTTTSKTSTTSR
+7525 THTTTTSKTSTTSR

-7545 SSTSGTTRI
+7545 SSTGGSTKI
-7554 ARKSSAASDS
+7554 VRKSSAASDTPS
-7564 PTGVARKTG
+7564 GAARKTG